1 MGMTPFNNQIA
12 VRSRQMMNDVAS
24 ATPFLTS
31 HEVDELC
38 APLKQRHAQ
47 MRHLCA
53 LLGVRE
59 LPRRPDGLPLVG
71 RRMVEERLNG
81 GNEHAAPRGF
91 NWSN

>member
-1 MGMTPFNNQIA
+1 MTAAIA
-12 VRSRQMMNDVAS
+12 S
-24 ATPFLTS
+24 TPFLS
-31 HEVDELC
+31 AEEVDDLC

-47 MRHLCA
+47 MRHLCI

-81 GNEHAAPRGF
+81 GGDYNPSSGF
-91 NWSN
+91 NWSK